1 MMKKDDEIDKRRRKV
16 NDTKSLLAKYC
27 KRYGIVLLIVAP
39 IILVFNFIMSREV
52 PGYTNVVSLFVT
64 LAMLLLGC
72 FIGLVIFSKM
82 DDKKEQNSTKESERD
97 PFAD

>member
-1 MMKKDDEIDKRRRKV
+1 MKKDDEIGKRKRKI
-16 NDTKSLLAKYC
+16 NDTKGLLAKYC
-27 KRYGIVLLIVAP
+27 KRYGIILLIMLP

-64 LAMLLLGC
+64 LVMLLLGC